1 MEGGEKIDT
10 SITVAIII
18 GIVNLIAL
26 IFVASQTYLTRQ
38 SVKLSER
45 NLLESQQVRE
55 FSNLPKA
62 YPIMSVQH
70 HLRNWKQ
77 DLQLLIDSEK
87 QIREYIK
94 KSNAD
99 IRLNTQYYCGETKT
113 KLISKGEYNTLSDW
127 LRMILIA
134 GAQYYCEGMCLTG
147 EVCSSQ
153 RAKEF
158 RLSLLKDMIERA
170 QIGLKAITEMQ
181 KYIDKLVPA
190 WYLESPASLND
201 SDFLY

>member
-26 IFVASQTYLTRQ
+26 LLVAQQTSLTRQ

-62 YPIMSVQH
+62 HPIMSVQY

-77 DLQLLIDSEK
+77 DLQLLIDNEK
-87 QIREYIK
+87 QVREYIE

-99 IRLNTQYYCGETKT
+99 IKLNTQYYFGDTKF
-113 KLISKGEYNTLSDW
+113 ISKGEYNTLSDW
-127 LRMILIA
+127 LKTILIA
-134 GAQYYCEGMCLTG
+134 GAQYYYEGMCLTG

-153 RAKEF
+153 REKNF